1 MIKVQDEMLPW
12 LETEKIRNRMRDEH
26 IVRQLYIV
34 LRTAKSHEFVVGEST
49 VNFSEISLVHFA
61 WRSIVRK
68 KKVELL

>member
-1 MIKVQDEMLPW
+1 MNGWNNSWLMIKVQDEMLPW

-34 LRTAKSHEFVVGEST
+34 LRTVKSHEFVVDEST

-61 WRSIVRK
+61 
-68 KKVELL
+68 

>member
-1 MIKVQDEMLPW
+1 MNGWNNSWLMIKVQDEMLPW

-49 VNFSEISLVHFA
+49 VNFSEISLVYFA
-61 WRSIVRK
+61 
-68 KKVELL
+68 

>member
-1 MIKVQDEMLPW
+1 MNGWNNSWLMIKVQDEMLPW

-34 LRTAKSHEFVVGEST
+34 LRIAKSHEFVVGEST

-61 WRSIVRK
+61 
-68 KKVELL
+68 